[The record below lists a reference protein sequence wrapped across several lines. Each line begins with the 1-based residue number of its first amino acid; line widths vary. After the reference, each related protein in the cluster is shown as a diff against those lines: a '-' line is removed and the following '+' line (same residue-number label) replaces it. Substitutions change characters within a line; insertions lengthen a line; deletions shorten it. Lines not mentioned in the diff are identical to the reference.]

1 MNIGHTFRYTNI
13 SYHCTTPPDNGQ
25 WSYYVW
31 ILDSLPNPTTFDIK
45 IYQNG
50 ILLDSIQSTFQP
62 NIPLNTFCSLRTVK
76 FGDIFTGQ
84 IDDIGIWNRAL
95 NQQEITALY
104 NSTLGLPVSINE
116 NSINLYP
123 NPTNN
128 NITLDVS
135 SAMVGKRYSILD
147 FSGRTIR
154 EGKISSNQEQ
164 IELEHV
170 ARGVYYL
177 SIENGSSVIKLVKQ

>member
-1 MNIGHTFRYTNI
+1 MI
-13 SYHCTTPPDNGQ
+13 SYSSINQVLSAYKNGLLINSINNVPFEPNARQ
-25 WSYYVW
+25 INVGRSVSPAYPNGVAYY
-31 ILDSLPNPTTFDIK
+31 
-45 IYQNG
+45 NG
-50 ILLDSIQSTFQP
+50 
-62 NIPLNTFCSLRTVK
+62 N
-76 FGDIFTGQ
+76 

-116 NSINLYP
+116 TSIKLYP
-123 NPTNN
+123 NPTNG
-128 NITLDVS
+128 NITLEVS
-135 SAMVGKRYSILD
+135 LEKIGKSYSIQD

-154 EGKISSNQEQ
+154 DGKISSAQEQ
-164 IELEHV
+164 IDLQGV